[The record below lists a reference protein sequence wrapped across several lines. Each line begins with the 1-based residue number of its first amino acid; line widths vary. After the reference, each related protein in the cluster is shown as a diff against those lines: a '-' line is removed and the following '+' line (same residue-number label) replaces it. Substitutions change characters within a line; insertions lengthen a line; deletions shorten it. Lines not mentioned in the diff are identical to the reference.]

1 MTPELLKVL
10 DTATREAGSSR
21 QAGKSGKGGV
31 ALPKGLDDA
40 KLLAMYRLMLTTR
53 LLDDRA
59 MKLQRQGRIGFYV
72 PSIGQEAC
80 AVGSAFVLGAKDW
93 CYPSYR
99 EPGAALTLGVPIQDI
114 VNEWYGNAEDTTK
127 GRQMPV
133 HYSFAKYRFVS
144 ISSPIGT
151 QIVQAAGCAMGMQI
165 KKEKA
170 FAITYFG
177 DGATSSNDFHAGLN
191 FGAVYKAP
199 VIFFCSNN
207 QWAISC
213 PLSQQTASE
222 TIAQKSIAYGMPG
235 VRVDGNDVLAV
246 YQATLEAAERCRRG
260 EGPTLIEAL
269 TFRLGP
275 HSSSDDPTRYRPT
288 KEVEDWKAKD
298 PIERLKAF
306 LVKRGTLDAK
316 SEAAIAEEIND
327 AIAAAV
333 KHAESVPMPASSTMF
348 DDVYG
353 TMPKNLKEQQQRL
366 QQLEQTAGA
375 ASKDK
380 DAAFPL

>member
-1 MTPELLKVL
+1 MTPELLTVI
-10 DTATREAGSSR
+10 DT
-21 QAGKSGKGGV
+21 KSQGKGAKGKAV
-31 ALPKGLDDA
+31 PLPKGLDDA
-40 KLLAMYRLMLTTR
+40 ALLKMFRLMLTTR
-53 LLDDRA
+53 ALDDRA

-80 AVGSAFVLGAKDW
+80 AVGSAFTLGAKDW
-93 CYPSYR
+93 CFPSYR
-99 EPGAALTLGVPIQDI
+99 EPGAALALGVPVQEM

-133 HYSFAKYRFVS
+133 HYSFAKQRFVS

-151 QIVQAAGCAMGMQI
+151 QIVQATGAAMAMKT

-191 FGAVYKAP
+191 FAAVFKSP
-199 VIFFCSNN
+199 VVFFCTNN

-246 YQATLEAAERCRRG
+246 YQATSEARERALRG
-260 EGPTLIEAL
+260 DGPTLIEAL
-269 TFRLGP
+269 SFRLGP
-275 HSSSDDPTRYRPT
+275 HSSSDDPSRYRPRA
-288 KEVEDWKAKD
+288 EEDEWRAKD
-298 PIERLKAF
+298 PIGRFREF
-306 LVKRGTLDAK
+306 LLARGVLDAK
-316 SEAAIAEEIND
+316 REDEMNAQIND
-327 AIAAAV
+327 ELVAAV
-333 KHAESVPMPASSTMF
+333 KHAEAVPMPASKTMF
-348 DDVYG
+348 DDVFG
-353 TMPKNLKEQQQRL
+353 TMPKNLAEQQQRL
-366 QQLEQTAGA
+366 MQLEQTAGA